1 MPDRSCVIRYQDR
14 DIVYIDYS
22 YLKDAEDLRRRIAKA
37 LKLER
42 KVGRSRILEIVDV
55 TGSFADIGMLEIL
68 KASAMETAGMLQKVA
83 VIGVSEVKKVF
94 LEVVKEFSGIRAEAF
109 ASLDEAKDWLVKD

>member
-1 MPDRSCVIRYQDR
+1 MSDRSCIIRHRDH
-14 DIVYIDYS
+14 DIVYLDYS
-22 YLKDAEDLRRRIAKA
+22 SLNDAEDLRRRIIKA

-42 KVGRSRILEIVDV
+42 KLGNSGILEIVDV

-68 KASAMETAGMLQKVA
+68 KESAMETAGMLQKVA

-109 ASLDEAKDWLVKD
+109 ASLDEAKDWLAKD